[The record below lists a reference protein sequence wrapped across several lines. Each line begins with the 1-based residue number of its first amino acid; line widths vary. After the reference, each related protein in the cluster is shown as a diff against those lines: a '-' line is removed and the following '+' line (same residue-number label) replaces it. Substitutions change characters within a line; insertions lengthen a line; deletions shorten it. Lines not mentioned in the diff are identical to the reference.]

1 MRNREAAVYSRWAAA
16 AAALIVLTVVGV
28 YAERAWR
35 QARARRFAPAS
46 VPASVEQQSAQF
58 SFSKVEQDRTIFTIR
73 ASQATQYRDQNHAL
87 LQDVWITVYGRD
99 GNRNDNIHTRECTYE
114 PISGEARCN
123 GAVQIDIAD
132 AATSKA
138 NSPKSTLQLAT
149 SNLSFNRETG
159 EASTSDPV
167 NFSFPGGTGHGMGMN
182 YSTKDSVVHVGG
194 AIEFDLV
201 ASPKTGGMPVTAI
214 GSSLEVRRD
223 DRTVILNGPV
233 DVRQGLRDLAAEKIS
248 VQLDQNNRAQR
259 VVADGNP
266 TIHSTEDGKK
276 TAVSAIQ
283 FEGLLNPAG
292 WVERIVADGKVAAS
306 RESRAGTDRFSAAHV
321 EFAMV
326 PAQNLIQDMTA
337 TGVTAES
344 MQKGNLQTLRT
355 DSLRVAFATGH
366 ANGTRV
372 KSTEKRADH
381 QSIESV
387 ETLAPGTIESKGGDE
402 TTVLRAKKFV
412 AQVNPNGRINTLVGH
427 SAVDMRRQTGKAEPQ
442 DVSAAE
448 MKATFGAD
456 GDWASVDES
465 GNVQFQQADR
475 KATAARAR
483 MVRATDAITLGGSPV
498 ISDSASQTTASDVE
512 IDQKTGEFRAT
523 GDVIS
528 TYVPERGDAVSLGS
542 GPAHISADSLSGSVN
557 AGHAAY
563 VGHARLWQGDS
574 VLDADRIELWRDE
587 KKMQAT
593 GEVVAVFPQNAGPV
607 IPAVAQSPAA
617 ELKPPGGP
625 TLWKVQAPT
634 LTYWSDQGRAHLSG
648 GVMASSAQGT
658 LKSRTLDIFLGAPAA
673 RPEATGSTSSSST
686 AGSPESIAPADARQ
700 LTRVLAQGGVVVRQG
715 GRRGTAEQAEYT
727 ASDGKFVL
735 SGGEPTVTDDSSDT
749 VTGHSLTFFVASDTI
764 LVDSQ
769 EGSRTLTK
777 HRVEK

>member
-1 MRNREAAVYSRWAAA
+1 MRNREAAAYSRWAAV
-16 AAALIVLTVVGV
+16 AAALVVLTVVGV

-35 QARARRFAPAS
+35 QARVRRSAPAA

-58 SFSKVEQDRTIFTIR
+58 TFSKVEQDRTIFTIR
-73 ASQATQYRDQNHAL
+73 ASQATRYRDQNHAL
-87 LQDVWITVYGRD
+87 LEDVWITVYGRD

-114 PISGEARCN
+114 SISGQARCE

-138 NSPKSTLQLAT
+138 SPPKETLELTT
-149 SNLSFNRETG
+149 SNLSFNHDTG
-159 EASTSDPV
+159 EASTTAPV
-167 NFSFPGGTGHGMGMN
+167 IFSFPGGTGHGTGVD
-182 YSTKDSVVHVGG
+182 YSTKDSIVHVGG

-201 ASPKTGGMPVTAI
+201 ASPKTGGMPVAAT

-233 DVRQGLRDLAAEKIS
+233 DVRQGVRDLAAEKIS
-248 VQLDQNNRAQR
+248 VQLDENNRAQR

-266 TIHSTEDGKK
+266 TIHSTEDGKN
-276 TAVSAIQ
+276 TVVSAAQ

-292 WVERIVADGKVAAS
+292 WVERIVADERVAAS
-306 RESRAGTDRFSAAHV
+306 RESRAGTDRFLAAHV

-326 PAQNLIQDMTA
+326 PGQNLIQEMTA
-337 TGVTAES
+337 TGGVTAES
-344 MQKGNLQTLRT
+344 VQKGNSQILKT
-355 DSLRVAFATGH
+355 DSLRVAFATGR
-366 ANGTRV
+366 AGGTRG
-372 KSTEKRADH
+372 KSTEKTADH

-387 ETLAPGTIESKGGDE
+387 ETLAPGTIETKSGE
-402 TTVLRAKKFV
+402 VATVLRAKKFV
-412 AQVNPNGRINTLVGH
+412 AQVNPNGRLSSLAGH

-442 DVSAAE
+442 DVSASE
-448 MKATFGAD
+448 MKATFGPD
-456 GDWASVDES
+456 GDWASVEES

-475 KATAARAR
+475 KATADRAQ
-483 MVRATDAITLGGSPV
+483 MVRATDAIALDGSPV
-498 ISDSASQTTASDVE
+498 ISDSLSRTTASGVE
-512 IDQKTGEFRAT
+512 IDQKTGEFHAT

-528 TYVPERGDAVSLGS
+528 TYMPPERGDAVSLGS

-563 VGHARLWQGDS
+563 IGHARLWQGDS

-587 KKMQAT
+587 KKMQAV
-593 GEVVAVFPQNAGPV
+593 GEVVAVFPQNSGPV
-607 IPAVAQSPAA
+607 VPAVVQSSAADPKHPA
-617 ELKPPGGP
+617 GP
-625 TLWKVQAPT
+625 TLWKVQAPV

-648 GVMASSAQGT
+648 GVVASSQQGV
-658 LKSRTLDIFLGAPAA
+658 LQSRTLDIFLGPPAAPA
-673 RPEATGSTSSSST
+673 GSTSPSPT
-686 AGSPESIAPADARQ
+686 VGSPESMVSATAGRQ
-700 LTRVLAQGGVVVRQG
+700 LTRVLAQGSVVVRQED
-715 GRRGTAEQAEYT
+715 RRGTAEQAEYT
-727 ASDGKFVL
+727 AADGKFVL
-735 SGGEPTVTDDSSDT
+735 SGGQPTVTDDSSNT